1 MDRSRRWARR
11 TGDRRTGDSLTPA
24 RLLALGALLA
34 PLVGAP
40 RPVVA
45 EVFKWV
51 DERGR
56 VHYGDRAPAQ
66 GNAAERLDLR
76 AAPSADSA
84 PGSGDRPELGRLL
97 RAFEMDRERRAEAA
111 RSARAAQAQRRQQ
124 CAQATERLARFG
136 RANVVFSRDGQGER
150 RYLDDA
156 QRATVMEQLREEADR
171 LCR

>member
-1 MDRSRRWARR
+1 
-11 TGDRRTGDSLTPA
+11 
-24 RLLALGALLA
+24 
-34 PLVGAP
+34 
-40 RPVVA
+40 
-45 EVFKWV
+45 
-51 DERGR
+51 
-56 VHYGDRAPAQ
+56 
-66 GNAAERLDLR
+66 
-76 AAPSADSA
+76 
-84 PGSGDRPELGRLL
+84 
-97 RAFEMDRERRAEAA
+97 MDRERRAEAA